1 MAQMWKPKPNKLNQ
15 KQKFF
20 IDDGRSIVQR
30 THTHTPITGHRK
42 LTDDVITIWEN
53 HHLIEHL
60 TSENSFV
67 CHKMKKTSFRLG
79 VIEFE
84 FEIDLRA
91 ADQTKIAWIR
101 ISIWHWPLPAG
112 IFRVLFQFCFVW
124 RCAGRPNAWPRGA
137 HNTHRAHGLLW
148 HWQRLHNE
156 CLVSHILRAIGCYSS
171 VVLDVCCCV
180 EINFLSLYSFIF
192 FFHFIFGLSI
202 FVDAGLCHSRMHA
215 KNANAATSEAEAIE
229 GKKSNW
235 NRKIPSIV
243 VVKRRYDRAAS
254 TPCTECE

>member
-1 MAQMWKPKPNKLNQ
+1 
-15 KQKFF
+15 
-20 IDDGRSIVQR
+20 
-30 THTHTPITGHRK
+30 
-42 LTDDVITIWEN
+42 
-53 HHLIEHL
+53 
-60 TSENSFV
+60 
-67 CHKMKKTSFRLG
+67 MKKTSFRLG

-192 FFHFIFGLSI
+192 FFSFYFWSVYFCWCRLMPFTYACEKCECRNIR
-202 FVDAGLCHSRMHA
+202 SRS
-215 KNANAATSEAEAIE
+215 NR
-229 GKKSNW
+229 GKKKQLKQKNTFNCCS
-235 NRKIPSIV
+235 
-243 VVKRRYDRAAS
+243 
-254 TPCTECE
+254 